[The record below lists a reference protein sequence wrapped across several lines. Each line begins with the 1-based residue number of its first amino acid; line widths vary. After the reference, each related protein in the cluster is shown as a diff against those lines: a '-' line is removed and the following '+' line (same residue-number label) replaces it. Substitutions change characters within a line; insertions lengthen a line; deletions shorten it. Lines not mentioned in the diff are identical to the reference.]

1 MKSIIKVSV
10 LLFLAIITSA
20 IFAKQASAQQPN
32 VSFQVFYDQLG
43 PYGEWVNYPNWGYV
57 WIPDA
62 GPDFVPYSTQGH
74 WILTDDGWTWM
85 SDYSWGWA
93 PFHYGCWDYDQ
104 YYGWFWVPGNEW
116 GPAWVTWRRSDGYY
130 GWAPMEPGI
139 SLSATFG
146 RAYDVHD
153 DHWIFVKD
161 RDIDRADINHYYIN
175 RTDQDRVVRH
185 SSVINNT
192 YIDSRRHTTYVTGPA
207 REDIQKIT
215 GRKLNPANVQ
225 EYNKP
230 GQDLSNGHLQIYRP
244 VVMKT
249 NDKEKKPAPSTITN
263 LKDVK
268 QVSERKVTNQQG
280 KISSDKN
287 IKDAGQTSTVNS
299 QKNLNNPKT
308 SQSYNSNPS
317 KNVKPVN
324 QPVIV
329 KSQNKNLSQN
339 IKKDPQPNNA
349 TPLNTNPSQNIK
361 REPQPNN
368 IKMKNANISKNVKS
382 ELQPNKEKTL
392 NTNSAK
398 NTSKGTQSNVSKS
411 SKNNRKVQQN
421 KSNPEKDKKQND

>member
-10 LLFLAIITSA
+10 LLFLAIITSV
-20 IFAKQASAQQPN
+20 IFGKQASAQQPN
-32 VSFQVFYDQLG
+32 VSFQVFYDQLS
-43 PYGEWVNYPNWGYV
+43 PYGEWVNYPNWGYE

-93 PFHYGCWDYDQ
+93 PFHYGRWDYDQ

-116 GPAWVTWRRSDGYY
+116 GPAWVTWRRADGYY

-161 RDIDRADINHYYIN
+161 RDIDRADINHYYIS

-207 REDIQKIT
+207 SADIQKIT
-215 GRKLNPANVQ
+215 GRKLNSAAIQ

-244 VVMKT
+244 VVMKN
-249 NDKEKKPAPSTITN
+249 NDKEMKPAPSRITN

-268 QVSERKVTNQQG
+268 QASERKVTNQQG
-280 KISSDKN
+280 NLRSDKN
-287 IKDAGQTSTVNS
+287 IKDSRQTSTVNS

-308 SQSYNSNPS
+308 SQSQNSNPS
-317 KNVKPVN
+317 KNIKPVN

-339 IKKDPQPNNA
+339 IKKDPQPNN
-349 TPLNTNPSQNIK
+349 TIPLNTNPSQNIK

-368 IKMKNANISKNVKS
+368 IKMQNANISKNVKN
-382 ELQPNKEKTL
+382 ELQPNKEKTP
-392 NTNSAK
+392 NTNSAQ
-398 NTSKGTQSNVSKS
+398 NTSKGTQSNASKS
-411 SKNNRKVQQN
+411 SKNDRKVQQN